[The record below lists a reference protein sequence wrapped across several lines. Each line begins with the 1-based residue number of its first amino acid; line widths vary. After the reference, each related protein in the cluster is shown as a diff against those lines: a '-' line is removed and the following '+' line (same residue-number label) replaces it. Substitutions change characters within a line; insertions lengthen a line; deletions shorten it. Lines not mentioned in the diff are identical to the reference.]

1 MTLPTGRIILSL
13 IISSF
18 LWSGLPSIAHGEQE
32 VDYETI
38 RFYTK
43 NSKPEQVAAYAFSP
57 DGRTMALSFNSR
69 NTGSKSGVSIVDLE
83 KQELVGQTG
92 SFSFF
97 TLAFSSDSRKI
108 AGIGG
113 YAGIQW
119 IDAQTGSGQK
129 RNLPVVKGLI
139 GINLQEKNG
148 KLLITQVN
156 VASNPTIDD
165 QLRVGDEVLAINA
178 GEKPTRYD
186 DSREWQMIAG
196 KPLKKALEIMEGKPG
211 TWVQLRLSRR
221 GKSEPIDI
229 SVQRQWPAGARPQ
242 LPSSNESLTRS
253 LSRGAFQ
260 FLSADTMQMVAFISL
275 RDLKQRGQHAV
286 SPNGRLFGALSQPVN
301 GREFCVEVHDLASG
315 RLKRSTILDANNYRH
330 LRFSPDSTQVLVGT
344 RDTIEVY
351 DIESDQ
357 WLDPVVLT
365 PTEDADTGR
374 VVTRRIPLGL
384 GLPGD
389 LYTTSR
395 DVVYSKPASLTLF
408 DVSPHGTVAVGSET
422 GEIVMASLESKER
435 IGLIGD
441 KILGAKPEMIEFSPT
456 GGHLVAFAKGVLHI
470 FELDESAANSEIT
483 PQESTPAQAADR

>member
-1 MTLPTGRIILSL
+1 MSLPANRVFLL
-13 IISSF
+13 VIISSA
-18 LWSGLPSIAHGEQE
+18 LGAVLPAVARGQQE

-43 NSKPEQVAAYAFSP
+43 NSKPEQINAYALSP
-57 DGRTMALSFNSR
+57 DGRYLALSFNSR

-97 TLAFSSDSRKI
+97 TLAFSSDSRKV

-113 YAGIQW
+113 YAGFQVIDIQ
-119 IDAQTGSGQK
+119 SLSNQK
-129 RNLPVVKGLI
+129 RNVPDVVGKI
-139 GINLQEKNG
+139 GISLEEKNG

-156 VASNPTIDD
+156 AESNPTIDD

-196 KPLKKALEIMEGKPG
+196 KSLKKALEIMEGKPG

-229 SVQRQWPAGARPQ
+229 SVQRQWPAGAKPK
-242 LPSSNESLTRS
+242 LPSSNESMTLS

-275 RDLKQRGQHAV
+275 RDLKQQGQHVV
-286 SPNGRLFGALSQPVN
+286 SPNAELFAALSQPVK
-301 GREFCVEVHDLASG
+301 GREFCVEVHELATG
-315 RLKRSTILDANNYRH
+315 KLKRSTILDANNYRH
-330 LRFSPDSTQVLVGT
+330 LRFSPESTQILVGT

-351 DIESDQ
+351 DIEQDQ

-365 PTEDADTGR
+365 PPEDADEGR
-374 VVTRRIPLGL
+374 VVNRRIPLGL

-389 LYTTSR
+389 LYTTAR
-395 DVVYSKPASLTLF
+395 EVVYSKPASLALF
-408 DVSPHGTVAVGSET
+408 DVSPHGTLAVGSET

-435 IGLIGD
+435 VGLVGD
-441 KILGAKPEMIEFSPT
+441 NILGAKPELIEFSPT

-470 FELDESAANSEIT
+470 FELNESATNSEIV
-483 PQESTPAQAADR
+483 QESELAPASDP